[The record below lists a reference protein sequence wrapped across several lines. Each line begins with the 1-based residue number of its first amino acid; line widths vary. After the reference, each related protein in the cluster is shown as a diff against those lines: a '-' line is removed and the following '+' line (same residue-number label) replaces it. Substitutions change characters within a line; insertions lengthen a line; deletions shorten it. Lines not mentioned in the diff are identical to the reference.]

1 CTFRRVHG
9 RKRTDRGSAA
19 GRRDRRRAAVSTAS
33 ESVVFPEMR
42 RWLIQLSGGLR
53 RSLALACGA
62 VLALLLTTAVVTAAQ
77 RYLFGSAPIGAEEA
91 MIWLLL
97 LLACLGFPAVAGS
110 TLAMRI
116 ELFEGAGGSLFHRL
130 RAVIAEAIV
139 LAAGLALLSAG
150 SQAMM
155 QVGGTSPL
163 LGISEGLRPAALAA
177 SGALTVGLRILTLL
191 GEGETRR
198 LAASG
203 GLALLLTALASA
215 GVTLYPI
222 PASLAAAAILAAG
235 ILAAAPLPH
244 VFIAA

>member
-1 CTFRRVHG
+1 
-9 RKRTDRGSAA
+9 
-19 GRRDRRRAAVSTAS
+19 
-33 ESVVFPEMR
+33 
-42 RWLIQLSGGLR
+42 
-53 RSLALACGA
+53 
-62 VLALLLTTAVVTAAQ
+62 
-77 RYLFGSAPIGAEEA
+77 
-91 MIWLLL
+91 
-97 LLACLGFPAVAGS
+97 
-110 TLAMRI
+110 
-116 ELFEGAGGSLFHRL
+116 
-130 RAVIAEAIV
+130 AVIAEAIV

-215 GVTLYPI
+215 GVTLYPF

-244 VFIAA
+244 VFIAAGHLALLAGSPLVEPALATALLDGMG